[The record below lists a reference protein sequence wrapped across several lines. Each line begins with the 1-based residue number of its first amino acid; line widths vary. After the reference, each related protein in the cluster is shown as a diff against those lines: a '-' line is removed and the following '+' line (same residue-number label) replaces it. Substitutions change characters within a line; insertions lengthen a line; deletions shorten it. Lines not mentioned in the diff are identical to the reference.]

1 MIRNLG
7 GWIMNVGDVVRYR
20 EGTDLAGECYWVIGT
35 LRDSDRV
42 ILAESARG
50 DSYKIEHPQFLE
62 VVA

>member
-1 MIRNLG
+1 
-7 GWIMNVGDVVRYR
+7 MNVGDVVRYR
-20 EGTDLAGECYWVIGT
+20 EGTVLAGECYWVIGT